1 LAPSDGTDKPSPIDR
16 EKRSPHRARVKRIVL
31 ALLALC
37 AFGST
42 APVQSFAQSSWPT
55 QPLHFIVPFPP
66 GGVTDVMARVVAQRL
81 AEELG
86 QSVVVENRAGASG
99 IVGAEA
105 GAKAAPDGYTI
116 TMGNI
121 STLAINSAT
130 FVKLPYDPQ
139 KSFAPVSMVAIQPLL
154 VAVHPSVPAKTMQ
167 ELVALAKAK
176 PGDLAYG
183 TAGSSI
189 HLAVEQFSTVAGIKM
204 NHIPYKGSA
213 PAINDLVGGQIQV
226 LFDPF
231 STLYPQVAAGK
242 VRALAVTTV
251 KRSSVALDLPT
262 LAEAGYPGFD
272 VSSWQGIVVPAG
284 TPQPIIDK
292 LHATLVKILAEP
304 GVKAQFAQQGA
315 EPAASTPREFGSYIA
330 AEITRWKKVAED
342 AGVKPE

>member
-1 LAPSDGTDKPSPIDR
+1 MKKIAL
-16 EKRSPHRARVKRIVL
+16 V
-31 ALLALC
+31 LLALC

-42 APVQSFAQSSWPT
+42 ALAQSQAQSWPT
-55 QPLHFIVPFPP
+55 QPLHLIVPFPP
-66 GGVTDVMARVVAQRL
+66 GGVTDVMARTVAQRL
-81 AEELG
+81 SEELG
-86 QSVVVENRAGASG
+86 QSVVVDNRAGASG

-105 GAKAAPDGYTI
+105 GAKAAPDGYTL

-121 STLAINSAT
+121 STLAINAAT
-130 FVKLPYDPQ
+130 FAKLPYDPQ

-154 VAVHPSVPAKTMQ
+154 VAVHPSVPARTMK
-167 ELVALAKAK
+167 ELVALAKAT
-176 PGDLAYG
+176 PGDIAYG

-213 PAINDLVGGQIQV
+213 PAITDLVGGQIQV

-231 STLYPQVAAGK
+231 STLYPQVSTGK
-242 VRALAVTTV
+242 VRGLAVTTE
-251 KRSSVALDLPT
+251 KRSSVAPELPT
-262 LAEAGYPGFD
+262 LAESGYPGFD

-292 LHATLVKILAEP
+292 LHAVLVKILAEP
-304 GVKAQFAQQGA
+304 GVKAQFAKQGA
-315 EPAASTPREFGSYIA
+315 EASPSTPAAFGTYIA
-330 AEITRWKKVAED
+330 SEIARWKKVAQD